1 MYPKLSYF
9 TITIHWCYISN
20 IHFMIACI
28 LTICFKYIGFQT
40 LHFSINWFME
50 SELVVNAQTRAVP
63 FMHLLLIFMHSLN
76 WGQFTIKSFICSN
89 GQFPFGISQ
98 EYYYCKY
105 VCIIQEFSL
114 CEHFLNVNVNL
125 SYWLYHLL
133 AR

>member
-9 TITIHWCYISN
+9 TNTFHWCYISN

-50 SELVVNAQTRAVP
+50 SELVVNAQTGAVP

-105 VCIIQEFSL
+105 VLNEWGEKSTSNWLPSVCQCL
-114 CEHFLNVNVNL
+114 CVTKKT
-125 SYWLYHLL
+125 
-133 AR
+133 